1 MEKDL
6 VKNSTFNTLT
16 MPFLYLMSSQEL
28 RAQNN
33 ISRFVDT
40 MNIAKSC
47 SYWKH
52 WTDGAQSFED
62 IVNLNRAIFQNDT
75 KLILLNGVNLL
86 RLCIKSISLDICIVN
101 TIFLSSCNANFH
113 FQPDFHG
120 CYSCEVLDTCSNVLL
135 IKLFWQ
141 VQHVTWKE
149 RLIVLLW
156 CYLFRYNSQIQNSNF
171 RFTLK

>member
-47 SYWKH
+47 SY
-52 WTDGAQSFED
+52 
-62 IVNLNRAIFQNDT
+62 
-75 KLILLNGVNLL
+75 
-86 RLCIKSISLDICIVN
+86 
-101 TIFLSSCNANFH
+101 
-113 FQPDFHG
+113 
-120 CYSCEVLDTCSNVLL
+120 
-135 IKLFWQ
+135 
-141 VQHVTWKE
+141 
-149 RLIVLLW
+149 
-156 CYLFRYNSQIQNSNF
+156 
-171 RFTLK
+171 